1 VARSCTLT
9 VGLLI
14 AASALAQDVFQNVE
28 RVVAVGDVHGDLEAL
43 TSVLRSSGI
52 IDQRGRW
59 MAGKTHLVQNGDL
72 LDRGPQSRKVLDLF
86 MRLEKEASRAGGKVH
101 CLIGNHEAMNIYGDL
116 RYAIP
121 EDFAAFR
128 TSDSEQVR
136 RHFWEEH
143 VKTLRAN
150 PDAAYRKQWEEEH
163 PLGWFEHRYEF
174 SPQGRY
180 GKWIQSHPTMVKIN
194 DSLFVHGGLSPKYAA
209 MSIAEINNAVR
220 ARLNGSVKLEEGD
233 IVTGDDGPLW
243 YRGLTK
249 DSAEVTQEY
258 VDQLLETH
266 GVKRIVIGHT
276 PTPGAVLTRF
286 GGKVVLIDVGLSAYY
301 GSRHACLILE
311 PARRAAL
318 HRGARVDLPADEG
331 KDLLRYLR
339 AVAAVD
345 PQPSPLDA
353 FVNDMAKRLVMFSDA
368 AGQPAK

>member
-1 VARSCTLT
+1 MTRRRTLAL
-9 VGLLI
+9 GLLI
-14 AASALAQDVFQNVE
+14 AACGFAQDVFHGVE

-43 TSVLRSSGI
+43 TAVLRSSAI

-59 MAGKTHLVQNGDL
+59 IAGKTHLVQNGDL
-72 LDRGPQSRKVLDLF
+72 LDRGPNSRKVLDLF
-86 MRLEKEASRAGGKVH
+86 MRLEKEAARAGGKVH

-116 RYAIP
+116 RYAVT

-128 TSDSEQVR
+128 TSDSEQIR
-136 RHFWEEH
+136 RQFWEEH
-143 VKTLRAN
+143 LRTLRPP
-150 PDAAYRKQWEEEH
+150 PDAAYKKKWEEEH

-180 GKWIQSHPTMVKIN
+180 GKWIQSHPTLVKIN
-194 DSLFVHGGLSPKYAA
+194 DALFVHGGLSPKYAA

-220 ARLNGSVKLEEGD
+220 ARLNGSIKLEEGD

-243 YRGLTK
+243 YRGLAK
-249 DSAEVTQEY
+249 EVPEISQEY
-258 VDQLLETH
+258 VDRLLDTH

-276 PTPGAVLTRF
+276 PTPGAVLNRF

-311 PARRAAL
+311 PAKASAL
-318 HRGARVDLPADEG
+318 HRGARVDLPADDG

-345 PQPSPLDA
+345 PQPSPIDA
-353 FVNDMAKRLVMFSDA
+353 FLNETAKRLVMFSDA
-368 AGQPAK
+368 AGSPAK